1 MKKLLFCGLVMALLV
16 PASAMAQSAFDGT
29 WKVDLN
35 KAQAS
40 KKPFVITLK
49 DGMYHCTCDTPPIN
63 VKADGQDYAV
73 NGHPGYDMVAIKIVN
88 DHSVQET
95 DKKDGKVVTSS
106 TFTAAADG
114 KTATNEFT
122 DTSGTAPVTGNVT
135 FERVAK
141 AADSSNAVAGSWRVK
156 TYNNISDNGL
166 TFTYKVDGDSLSM
179 TDPTGSSFTA
189 KMDGSDAPVKGIPD
203 VTSVSVKKTGKNS
216 LQMTGKR
223 DGKVVNVRDLKVA
236 ADGKTMKMTRHDMLQ
251 GTTMSAV
258 ADKQ

>member
-1 MKKLLFCGLVMALLV
+1 MKKLLFCGMVVALLL

-63 VKADGQDYAV
+63 IKANGQDYAV
-73 NGHPGYDMVAIKIVN
+73 SGHPGYDMVAIKVLN

-122 DTSGTAPVTGNVT
+122 DSSGTTPVTGKVT

-141 AADSSNAVAGSWRVK
+141 AADATNAVAGSWRVK
-156 TYNNISDNGL
+156 AVNNISDNGL
-166 TFTYKVDGDSLSM
+166 TFTLKVDGDTLSM
-179 TDPTGSSFTA
+179 TDPTGGSYTA
-189 KMDGSDAPVKGIPD
+189 KMDGSDAQTKGLPD
-203 VTSVSVKKTGKNS
+203 VTSVTVKKTGKNS
-216 LQMTGKR
+216 LQITGKR
-223 DGKVVNVRDLKVA
+223 DGKVITVRDLKVA
-236 ADGKTMKMTRHDMLQ
+236 ADGKTMKITRHDKLQ